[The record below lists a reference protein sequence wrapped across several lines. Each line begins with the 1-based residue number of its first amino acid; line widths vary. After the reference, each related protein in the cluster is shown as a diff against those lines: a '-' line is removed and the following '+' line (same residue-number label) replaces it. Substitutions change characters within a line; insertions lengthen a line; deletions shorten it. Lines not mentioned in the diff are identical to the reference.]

1 MYVNNVNN
9 NLNQISILVYS
20 RKHFYCSI
28 KHEPFFPATRN
39 TQFILMVP
47 AERHT
52 RIVFGYTENLSFF
65 ISPQNQWWFQV
76 ILAKIE

>member
-1 MYVNNVNN
+1 
-9 NLNQISILVYS
+9 
-20 RKHFYCSI
+20 
-28 KHEPFFPATRN
+28 
-39 TQFILMVP
+39 MVP